1 MFGKIAAFEFRYQ
14 LRQPAFW
21 VIAIIFGL
29 MGFGLVA
36 ASDNISI
43 GAGGNVHK
51 NAPYAL
57 ASINSVMSMFFMLAT
72 TAIVANVVVRDVQTG
87 FGPMVQSTR
96 ITKFDY
102 LYGRFTGAFL
112 ATALCFA
119 VISLGVIAGTLAPW
133 VDKETIGAFRPW
145 DYLYNYLVMGLPGVL
160 LTSAL
165 FFALA
170 TVTRSMMATYVGVVA
185 VFIAYLAA
193 SGVLGSRPEFET
205 ATAWGEPFGAAAF
218 GLVTKYWT
226 AAERNTL
233 NVPLEG
239 VFLWNRLLWLGISVA
254 VLGAAYVLYRPAIR
268 GAKEGK
274 TDKLRKMAE
283 APAPVATPN
292 RPLPSPTEGFAAG
305 WTRLASRTAFEMSLV
320 FKSPAYVVLI
330 LLGFAFAIT
339 TLLFMG
345 EIYGAPILLVTR
357 EVISGLL
364 GAFGLVAMI
373 VAIYYSGELVW
384 RDRERKVHEIIDA
397 SSTPDWTF
405 LLPKTLALILVL
417 ASIVLAGVVAG
428 VATQIF
434 KGYTDFEFGK
444 YLLWYVAPGTIN
456 FALLAVLA
464 IFVQSLSPN
473 KFVGWAVMVVYMI
486 STIVASNMGF
496 DHVLYRYGSGVGQP
510 LSDMNGR
517 GDYAGF
523 AAWMDAYWTMAAI
536 ILLTLGYAL
545 WRRGTEARFMPRL
558 KRLPHRLMG
567 PAGVVGGLA
576 LVAFIGLG
584 VFIYVNTNVWNE
596 YRSQGQQ
603 EKLQAEYEKTLLRFE
618 TTPQP
623 TLVDVKLD
631 LDLHPRT
638 PRLETT
644 GTYVVENRTGAPL
657 SEMHM
662 RWNDELEMKALTVQ
676 GARMVRE
683 WPEFDYRIYRFDTPM
698 AVGERR
704 TVSFDTV
711 LEQRGFKNSGNT
723 TRIVDNGTFV
733 SNSEFAP
740 RIGMDR
746 SGVLQDRTKRRKN
759 GLPPEL
765 RPAKLED
772 LTATGRNYIGADWVT
787 ADVTVTT
794 DADQTPLAPGQVRS
808 DTTANGRRT
817 MRFVTESPVLY
828 FLSVQSAR
836 YEIARQMHK
845 GVEMVV
851 FHDAQHG
858 RNVPRMMTALEN
870 SLDYFQANFS
880 PYQFR
885 QARISE
891 FPYGSFAQSMPN
903 TFAWSENLGF
913 IADLRD
919 ETKIDYVTY
928 IGAHEFA
935 HQWWAHQ
942 VVGANMQGA
951 TLMSETLAQ
960 YSALMVMREMYG
972 PDKIRRF
979 LKFELDRYLR
989 SRGTELIEEL
999 PLNRMENQQYIHY
1012 RKGAVVMY
1020 LLADQI
1026 GEANV
1031 NRALSQ
1037 FLAAHAFKSAPY
1049 PRSTDL
1055 IDLFRANAPADKQA
1069 LITDLFEKIT
1079 LYDVK
1084 TTAATATRRR
1094 DGRWDVTLTVEA
1106 RKLYADGKGVET
1118 ESPLNETFDIGL
1130 FSAEPGKGEFDAG
1143 NVLLF
1148 ERRPLRSGVQT
1159 FRFTTATKPTFAG
1172 ADPYNKW
1179 IDRNSDDN
1187 VRKVD

>member
-1 MFGKIAAFEFRYQ
+1 
-14 LRQPAFW
+14 
-21 VIAIIFGL
+21 
-29 MGFGLVA
+29 
-36 ASDNISI
+36 
-43 GAGGNVHK
+43 
-51 NAPYAL
+51 
-57 ASINSVMSMFFMLAT
+57 
-72 TAIVANVVVRDVQTG
+72 
-87 FGPMVQSTR
+87 
-96 ITKFDY
+96 
-102 LYGRFTGAFL
+102 
-112 ATALCFA
+112 
-119 VISLGVIAGTLAPW
+119 
-133 VDKETIGAFRPW
+133 
-145 DYLYNYLVMGLPGVL
+145 
-160 LTSAL
+160 
-165 FFALA
+165 
-170 TVTRSMMATYVGVVA
+170 
-185 VFIAYLAA
+185 
-193 SGVLGSRPEFET
+193 
-205 ATAWGEPFGAAAF
+205 
-218 GLVTKYWT
+218 
-226 AAERNTL
+226 
-233 NVPLEG
+233 
-239 VFLWNRLLWLGISVA
+239 
-254 VLGAAYVLYRPAIR
+254 
-268 GAKEGK
+268 
-274 TDKLRKMAE
+274 
-283 APAPVATPN
+283 
-292 RPLPSPTEGFAAG
+292 
-305 WTRLASRTAFEMSLV
+305 
-320 FKSPAYVVLI
+320 
-330 LLGFAFAIT
+330 
-339 TLLFMG
+339 
-345 EIYGAPILLVTR
+345 
-357 EVISGLL
+357 
-364 GAFGLVAMI
+364 
-373 VAIYYSGELVW
+373 
-384 RDRERKVHEIIDA
+384 
-397 SSTPDWTF
+397 
-405 LLPKTLALILVL
+405 
-417 ASIVLAGVVAG
+417 
-428 VATQIF
+428 
-434 KGYTDFEFGK
+434 
-444 YLLWYVAPGTIN
+444 
-456 FALLAVLA
+456 VLA

-473 KFVGWAVMVVYMI
+473 KFVGWAIMVVYMI

-536 ILLTLGYAL
+536 ILLTLVYAL
-545 WRRGTEARFMPRL
+545 WRRGTETRFMPRL

-623 TLVDVKLD
+623 TLVDVKLN

-662 RWNDELEMKALTVQ
+662 RWNDELEMKTLSVQ
-676 GARMVRE
+676 GARMVRD

-698 AVGERR
+698 APGERR
-704 TVSFDTV
+704 TMSFDTV
-711 LEQRGFKNSGNT
+711 LEQRGFKNSGNM

-733 SNSEFAP
+733 NNMEFAP
-740 RIGMDR
+740 MIGMDR
-746 SGVLQDRTKRRKN
+746 SIGLLQDRSKRRKN

-794 DADQTPLAPGQVRS
+794 DAGQTPLAPGQVRS

-836 YEIARQMHK
+836 YEIARQMHN

-858 RNVPRMMTALEN
+858 RNVPRMMTALKN
-870 SLDYFQANFS
+870 ALDYFQANFS

-979 LKFELDRYLR
+979 LKFELDNYLR

-1037 FLAAHAFKSAPY
+1037 FLAAHAFKPAPY

-1055 IDLFRANAPADKQA
+1055 IALFRANAPADKQA

-1084 TTAATATRRR
+1084 TTAATATQRR
-1094 DGRWDVTLTVEA
+1094 DGRWDVTVTVEA

-1130 FSAEPGKGEFDAG
+1130 FSAEPGKGEFDAS